1 MIGFEPRSRSHVKL
15 RIFQDDENNL
25 MTRCNGFGLKRGQSV
40 GDVNHPRNQKEYQQ
54 SWKAKENV

>member
-1 MIGFEPRSRSHVKL
+1 
-15 RIFQDDENNL
+15 
-25 MTRCNGFGLKRGQSV
+25 MTKCNGFGLKRGQSV